1 MYLKSVV
8 RWPGGKNSTGAF
20 SMECVECEY
29 PGSGVIT
36 DVKGNVID
44 WTKTNY
50 VGFAGVGGYLSKIIF
65 EKDDTLT
72 ITELSSNNLRQVIN
86 RNENKKI
93 TKWTAEATYAEYGS
107 DNETFTKKEVDVT
120 NKFSFTRNSDGTW
133 TVKMTGTVPGGSHIL
148 FQPVFASCNHSG
160 GTRLS
165 GKRSPICDQPGYTG
179 DKICKD
185 CGKLVEEGKTTDPIG
200 DSHTGTLTLIPGTK
214 ITGNCYTHG
223 YSGDFRCSA
232 CGLRMPGKKTGYD
245 HSAYSETTADAMAA
259 TCTTDGYT
267 GDKYCSHCG
276 ALTGR
281 GKTIPAYH
289 ASTKLVNQK
298 AATETEKGYSGDT
311 WCNICN
317 SIVEYGH
324 DLPMIQKP
332 KLEEFRITLPLPKD
346 GDTGE
351 SKPHTMYTGS
361 TVPSGGAGVPASAWY
376 KWDAG
381 LAKWTQFTETF
392 RTGELYKAALNIYPS
407 TSVKVT
413 DQTKIYVNGE
423 LQAKTPNYILGKNMW
438 HVEYQFRVTDEGGLP
453 KVLKSFDAV
462 IPRPLVGDSI
472 MDIKVTDNTEGLEIY
487 NAGWYI
493 GETKQTDGTFQ
504 SGKTYEYRYSIRPK
518 EGYQFPTGSTISHAG
533 NVNGHINN
541 AYKDSVTGQYVVKTS
556 FVPCYPNLSE
566 TEVAGIKN
574 KTYTG
579 KPITQDLTLTW
590 DGHTLKEGVHYTA
603 TYTDN
608 VKVGTAKI
616 RIVANLGTKD
626 LTFKINYRKGWNEDA
641 TGWCYKRA
649 DGTWIK
655 SKWEKI
661 KGHWYHFDKDGYMAT
676 GWKKLGGKWYYFG
689 NNGVMRTGW
698 VKYNGAWYYMD
709 SEGVMQTGWIK
720 VDGKDYCLR
729 PDGTMVADEWY
740 KGWYLN
746 PDGTCTWPY
755 KGSWKKSSKG
765 WWFGDTSGWY
775 AKNET
780 LRIDGKSY
788 TFDAKG
794 YLKE

>member
-1 MYLKSVV
+1 MISRDIREIRSVRIAV
-8 RWPGGKNSTGAF
+8 SWWR
-20 SMECVECEY
+20 
-29 PGSGVIT
+29 
-36 DVKGNVID
+36 
-44 WTKTNY
+44 
-50 VGFAGVGGYLSKIIF
+50 
-65 EKDDTLT
+65 
-72 ITELSSNNLRQVIN
+72 
-86 RNENKKI
+86 
-93 TKWTAEATYAEYGS
+93 
-107 DNETFTKKEVDVT
+107 KE
-120 NKFSFTRNSDGTW
+120 RR
-133 TVKMTGTVPGGSHIL
+133 P
-148 FQPVFASCNHSG
+148 
-160 GTRLS
+160 
-165 GKRSPICDQPGYTG
+165 
-179 DKICKD
+179 
-185 CGKLVEEGKTTDPIG
+185 
-200 DSHTGTLTLIPGTK
+200 
-214 ITGNCYTHG
+214 
-223 YSGDFRCSA
+223 
-232 CGLRMPGKKTGYD
+232 
-245 HSAYSETTADAMAA
+245 
-259 TCTTDGYT
+259 
-267 GDKYCSHCG
+267 
-276 ALTGR
+276 
-281 GKTIPAYH
+281 IPAYH

-392 RTGELYKAALNIYPS
+392 RTGELYKAALSIYPS

-423 LQAKTPNYILGKNMW
+423 LQAKTPKLILGKNMW

-487 NAGWYI
+487 N
-493 GETKQTDGTFQ
+493 
-504 SGKTYEYRYSIRPK
+504 
-518 EGYQFPTGSTISHAG
+518 
-533 NVNGHINN
+533 V
-541 AYKDSVTGQYVVKTS
+541 
-556 FVPCYPNLSE
+556 
-566 TEVAGIKN
+566 
-574 KTYTG
+574 
-579 KPITQDLTLTW
+579 
-590 DGHTLKEGVHYTA
+590 
-603 TYTDN
+603 
-608 VKVGTAKI
+608 
-616 RIVANLGTKD
+616 
-626 LTFKINYRKGWNEDA
+626 
-641 TGWCYKRA
+641 
-649 DGTWIK
+649 
-655 SKWEKI
+655 
-661 KGHWYHFDKDGYMAT
+661 
-676 GWKKLGGKWYYFG
+676 
-689 NNGVMRTGW
+689 
-698 VKYNGAWYYMD
+698 
-709 SEGVMQTGWIK
+709 
-720 VDGKDYCLR
+720 
-729 PDGTMVADEWY
+729 
-740 KGWYLN
+740 GWYLN